1 MPDVLHF
8 DEFELDRAAFELRRA
23 GRAVRLERIPLEL
36 LLYLAE
42 RPGQLV
48 SRDEIL
54 ERIWGKGVF
63 VDTDNAINTAV
74 RKIRQA
80 LRDDAEKPRYVMT
93 VPGKG
98 YRFTADFVARPIP
111 PVPGTPVVG
120 PASPISR
127 EPDQEPSI
135 PAEPRAVS
143 SPTRWRRVAVVLS
156 AAAVILAM
164 GIYIVRSLPVR
175 GTSAT
180 RLASLE
186 ELKIVQLTTS
196 GDAERPALS
205 PDGKYVAYIRR
216 QGEQF
221 SIWIRQIAT
230 GSDVEILPPAAGIR
244 LHGVTVTPDAGFVDV
259 VRQDPTQGR
268 ALWRV
273 PFLGGSPRRLIDN
286 VDSSVGWAPD
296 GRHLAFVRGH
306 LGRGKTA
313 LIVAD
318 QDGTNER
325 ELTSRETPAAFIGF
339 SLPGAFNAP
348 AWSPDGQSIA
358 VLGQSGTGSANA
370 VREVVFVQVANGAMR
385 SQPIPASGFGRGVA
399 WLDDDTLVINHGVA
413 PESARQLWRL
423 AVSDGRF
430 SRLSNDLNDYD
441 GVSLTQ
447 DVRMLATGR
456 REGRVSVWVGD
467 GNGERVLET
476 IPAAPFAS
484 LLTSAVLTWAGDRL
498 LYTAMNA
505 GQLGIMLVVPGR
517 DAPIEILPNALF
529 PTGSIDGRTIVFQRN
544 GLFKADGEGRSPVRL
559 TNDGFVPVLAPDGH
573 RVVFISSQSGVQSPW
588 TVPIAGGA
596 PTQVVNAFVAS
607 VLSLDVSPD
616 NNSIVFSSTDDSGQ
630 RIVVVCGL
638 PTCGSRRTLTLPFGG
653 VGRIKW
659 TPNGRGLAFIDATES
674 NVWIQ
679 PFDGHPP
686 QQVTRFAD
694 RRTIT
699 DFAWSPDGTRLAIAR
714 ATTTSDVVLFKGLRR

>member
-23 GRAVRLERIPLEL
+23 GRVVRLERIPLEL

-48 SRDEIL
+48 TRDEIL

-98 YRFTADFVARPIP
+98 YRFAADFSAPQTPFVVAA
-111 PVPGTPVVG
+111 PVTKPTPDPS
-120 PASPISR
+120 PASQLR
-127 EPDQEPSI
+127 
-135 PAEPRAVS
+135 
-143 SPTRWRRVAVVLS
+143 RWRPVAVGLG
-156 AAAVILAM
+156 AAALMLIAAV
-164 GIYIVRSLPVR
+164 YIVQFLQTKQ
-175 GTSAT
+175 TSTT

-221 SIWIRQIAT
+221 SIWVRQIAT

-244 LHGVTVTPDAGFVDV
+244 LHGLTVTPDAGFVDV

-273 PFLGGSPRRLIDN
+273 PFLGGSPRRLIDS
-286 VDSSVGWAPD
+286 VDSSIGWAPD
-296 GRHLAFVRGH
+296 GRHLAFVRGQ
-306 LGRGKTA
+306 LGRGRTA

-325 ELTSRETPAAFIGF
+325 ELASRETPTAFIGF

-348 AWSPDGQSIA
+348 AWSPNGRSIA

-399 WLDDDTLVINHGVA
+399 WLDDNTLVINHGVA

-423 AVSDGRF
+423 AVSDGRL

-447 DVRMLATGR
+447 DGRTLATGR
-456 REGRVSVWVGD
+456 RESRVSVWVGD
-467 GNGERVLET
+467 GNGDRMVET
-476 IPAAPFAS
+476 IPPAPFGS

-505 GQLGIMLVVPGR
+505 GRLGIMRVVPGR
-517 DAPIEILPNALF
+517 DAPIEILPSAVF
-529 PTGSIDGRTIVFQRN
+529 PAGSFDGRTIVFQRE
-544 GLFKADGEGRSPVRL
+544 GLWKVDGEGRSPTRL
-559 TNDGFVPVLAPDGH
+559 TTDGFVPVIAPDGR
-573 RVVFISSQSGVQSPW
+573 RVVFISSQNGVQSPW
-588 TVPIAGGA
+588 TVPIEGGA

-616 NNSIVFSSTDDSGQ
+616 SNSIVFSSTDDSGQ
-630 RIVVVCGL
+630 RIVVVCDL
-638 PTCGSRRTLTLPFGG
+638 PTCASKRTLTLPFGG

-659 TPNGRGLAFIDATES
+659 TSNGRGLAFMDATES

-679 PFDGHPP
+679 LLDGHPP

-694 RRTIT
+694 RRLIT
-699 DFAWSPDGTRLAIAR
+699 DFAWSPDGTRLAVAR
-714 ATTTSDVVLFKGLRR
+714 ASTTSDIVLFHGLRR